1 MTEQKLST
9 QQENFN
15 KGLQFMALQE
25 ASDRIEDAKQDMVR
39 KIEIVND
46 IDLLRNRLGALEKDV
61 EELNEAEM
69 TELFD
74 GIEFVGDY
82 DVDLKFKLSY
92 LKLVIATDK
101 AVEEMKVQDEELK
114 VSLEEYKK
122 EMSESLGDSTTEID
136 FFYNGVREAIELA
149 EKPESIKRFQGL
161 LHSLDESFD
170 HKDLIEALTKSK
182 PANFFYDYTR
192 NERQVAVFERYQK
205 VAKKLNIKSDILSFR
220 TVLESKLPNAE
231 LYKDFPNIFVFAV
244 IRFVSYKKDPQPA
257 LGLYIAR
264 TVSNIQKYSAGRLE
278 GEYKERFEQGVMN
291 VIDALIKSK

>member
-1 MTEQKLST
+1 MTEQQLT
-9 QQENFN
+9 VQQEQFN
-15 KGLQFMALQE
+15 KGLQLMALQE
-25 ASDRIEDAKQDMVR
+25 ASDRIEDAKKDMQS

-46 IDLLRNRLGALEKDV
+46 IDTLRTRLSALETDV
-61 EELNEAEM
+61 EELNEEEM
-69 TELFD
+69 ATLFD
-74 GIEFVGDY
+74 GIEFHEGY
-82 DVDLKFKLSY
+82 KADLKFKLSY
-92 LKLVIATDK
+92 LQLVITTDK
-101 AVEEMKVQDEELK
+101 AVEEMAHQDNELK
-114 VSLEEYKK
+114 KSLDEFKA
-122 EMSESLGDSTTEID
+122 EMSESLGDSTSEIE
-136 FFYNGVREAIELA
+136 FFYKGVRDALELS
-149 EKPESIKRFQGL
+149 EKPESKQRFQGL

-170 HKDLIEALTKSK
+170 HTDLIEALTKSK

-205 VAKKLNIKSDILSFR
+205 VAKKLRIKSDILSFR

-244 IRFVSYKKDPQPA
+244 IRFVSYQKDPQPA

-278 GEYKERFEQGVMN
+278 GEYKERFEKGVTS